1 MVRQIEPIKGDLF
14 KGIAAKKSAS
24 VNPDKNGLLF
34 SVQRFRRPDIQI
46 LAVLTL
52 EFQHVQASVVG
63 ERIGRQ
69 DLHRNR
75 PMPWAP

>member
-1 MVRQIEPIKGDLF
+1 MPKRSGSICQSQNIQAVIDGNKDHIAVVRQIEPIKGDLF

-46 LAVLTL
+46 LVY
-52 EFQHVQASVVG
+52 
-63 ERIGRQ
+63 GR
-69 DLHRNR
+69 
-75 PMPWAP
+75 